1 VKRKNNRLFVR
12 LGGDFL
18 WEKMVNSGKS
28 EAPFIKYYDQ
38 PKSFMEK
45 AYLMVYRF
53 VLKHCDKVIFN
64 TRWQA
69 DVYEKVF
76 AIPNNRIVIVE
87 NPTALEN
94 FAVDISAGG
103 ANDEIIFAGRFIP
116 LKNLKRLIEAFKTIK
131 TDKKLVLIGDGPQKE
146 ELIKLAEGDYRIKI
160 ENKIDHQELLK
171 RISRCYMFVAPS
183 LSEMSPN
190 AALEALSLHRRVVL
204 TKENGLAEDIK
215 KYCEL
220 VEPLSVNSI
229 KSGMEN
235 LLAHE
240 QKNQGRVVSG
250 GEFNF
255 AYGWQNVI
263 DKNLKLFNELNV
275 VNIGIDKTLVGGP
288 RLGDAIE
295 RHRHYGEFLDQ
306 LDIIVYANKNEGLK
320 EFKISKNVIGHPTN
334 SSSKLMFYFDSI
346 KIFKKINQAHKI
358 DIVVCQDPFIP
369 ALIGW
374 RLKRKYGCKLQINFH
389 GDFWDNPSWLK
400 ERKINRFFLWISKFT
415 VPRADAI
422 RVMSAGQKEK
432 IIKTLKHKNIKTQKQ
447 ENEKVNWEN
456 RIRVISTPV
465 DLGKFLNFSPVP
477 SAASDKKIILHVGRN
492 DEVKDYETLVKA
504 FKIVKEKF
512 PQAKF
517 LQIGAG
523 SALKSAMEK
532 NNFFDIELKGSQ
544 DQNELIKFYHL
555 SDIFV
560 LSSTSESFGKVLIEA
575 NACGQPVVSTATT
588 GAKEIIEDGVNGFL
602 APIGDYQALAEKIIY
617 LLNNPDQAKEMGEN
631 GRNLVK
637 EKFGDNTQKIIQLWR
652 EIINQ

>member
-1 VKRKNNRLFVR
+1 
-12 LGGDFL
+12 
-18 WEKMVNSGKS
+18 WEKMANSGKS
-28 EAPFIKYYDQ
+28 EVPFIKYYDQ

-53 VLKHCDKVIFN
+53 VLKRCDKVIFN

-76 AIPNNRIVIVE
+76 AIPNNRIAVVE
-87 NPTALEN
+87 NPTASEN
-94 FAVDISAGG
+94 SAVDISAGG
-103 ANDEIIFAGRFIP
+103 AHDEIIFAGRFIP
-116 LKNLKRLIEAFKTIK
+116 LKNLKRLIEAFKKIK

-160 ENKIDHQELLK
+160 ENKINHQELLK

-204 TKENGLAEDIK
+204 TKENGLAEEIK

-220 VEPLSVNSI
+220 IEPLSVESI
-229 KSGMEN
+229 KSGIEN
-235 LLAHE
+235 LLAKE
-240 QKNQGRVVSG
+240 QKNQERAISG

-255 AYGWQNVI
+255 AYGWQDVI

-275 VNIGIDKTLVGGP
+275 VNIGTDKTLVGGP

-320 EFKISKNVIGHPTN
+320 EFKISENVIGHPTN
-334 SSSKLMFYFDSI
+334 SSNKLMFYFDSI
-346 KIFKKINQAHKI
+346 RIFKKINQARKI

-369 ALIGW
+369 ALIGC

-432 IIKTLKHKNIKTQKQ
+432 IIKTRKHENTKTNLEDK
-447 ENEKVNWEN
+447 
-456 RIRVISTPV
+456 IRVISTPV
-465 DLGKFLNFSPVP
+465 DLTKFNSFNQ
-477 SAASDKKIILHVGRN
+477 ASIVNQKNGSVVLHVGR
-492 DEVKDYETLVKA
+492 DDGVKDYNTLIKTFKA
-504 FKIVKEKF
+504 IKEKVPAAIF
-512 PQAKF
+512 WQV
-517 LQIGAG
+517 GADR
-523 SALKSAMEK
+523 AIKAAMAK
-532 NNFFDIELKGSQ
+532 NNFNDVRLCGQQNQ
-544 DQNELIKFYHL
+544 DELIKLYYR
-555 SDIFV
+555 SDIIV

-575 NACGQPVVSTATT
+575 NACGKPVVSTATT
-588 GAKEIIEDGVNGFL
+588 GAKEIIQDGYNGFL
-602 APIGDYQALAEKIIY
+602 APIGDYQALADKIIY
-617 LLNNPDQAKEMGEN
+617 LLNNSDKAKEMGEN

-637 EKFGDNTQKIIQLWR
+637 EKFGDNTDRIIKFWR
-652 EIINQ
+652 ETINQ